1 MRLRNIAKTA
11 TIRIRMTL
19 AVVVAAATV
28 AGLSAATSRSAVAV
42 ANDADGVTVA
52 VQGNQLVDGSGHPLR
67 LVGVNRSGTEY
78 ACVQGWGIF
87 DGPSDAQSVA
97 AIAAWHVN
105 AVRVPL
111 NEDCWLGINGVAP
124 AFGGDAYRTAVEN
137 YVHELNQA
145 GMVAIVDLHWGAPDG
160 QLATSQEMMPDQHA
174 TDFWQSVATT
184 FESDHGVVF
193 DLFDEPYGV
202 SWPCWLDGCLTP
214 AGYQAVGMQSLV
226 DTVRATGAIQPIM
239 VEPLDWGNDLS
250 GFMDHAPVDPDH
262 QLVASLHLYNSSTCN
277 TESCWNSEIAP
288 VASEYPIVT
297 GELGEFDC
305 TADLIDS
312 YMAWA
317 DAHGLSYLGWT
328 WDAGGGWTCG
338 SGPSLIED
346 YAGDPTSFGLGLQS
360 HLASLATVDTSWQL
374 TASWGNGGI
383 GQLTVTNSGSQ
394 AVGTVGDPWIIR
406 FSFPAPLSI
415 SSMWNA
421 VLDSDSDGVV
431 TAMAPDYTPVLGP
444 GQSISIGFVFGGGMA
459 APTEIDV
466 DGAATGP

>member
-239 VEPLDWGNDLS
+239 VEPLDWET
-250 GFMDHAPVDPDH
+250 
-262 QLVASLHLYNSSTCN
+262 TCR
-277 TESCWNSEIAP
+277 
-288 VASEYPIVT
+288 
-297 GELGEFDC
+297 
-305 TADLIDS
+305 DS
-312 YMAWA
+312 
-317 DAHGLSYLGWT
+317 WT
-328 WDAGGGWTCG
+328 THRWIRT
-338 SGPSLIED
+338 
-346 YAGDPTSFGLGLQS
+346 
-360 HLASLATVDTSWQL
+360 TSWWPAFIC
-374 TASWGNGGI
+374 TTRRRAI
-383 GQLTVTNSGSQ
+383 PR
-394 AVGTVGDPWIIR
+394 AVGTARSPRWHPSIRSSPGNSVNSTARPTSSIRTWRGPMPMASATWGGRGTPAGVGPVAR
-406 FSFPAPLSI
+406 GHPSSRTMPATPPVSGSG
-415 SSMWNA
+415 SSPTWPRWPR
-421 VLDSDSDGVV
+421 S
-431 TAMAPDYTPVLGP
+431 TPAG
-444 GQSISIGFVFGGGMA
+444 S
-459 APTEIDV
+459 
-466 DGAATGP
+466 